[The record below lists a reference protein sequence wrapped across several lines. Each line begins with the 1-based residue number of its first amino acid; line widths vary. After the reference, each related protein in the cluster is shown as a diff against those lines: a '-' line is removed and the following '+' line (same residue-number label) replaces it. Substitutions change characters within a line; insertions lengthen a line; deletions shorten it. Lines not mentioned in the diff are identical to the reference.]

1 MADFYRAEKVN
12 DRITAIISFTGEIMY
27 LVNGSERSLLIDTCV
42 GAGNLRDFVEKQ
54 RSRKIKMDQHLRKI
68 ATAILVRKKM
78 GKQRKTGKIISLRF
92 QKKCKI

>member
-1 MADFYRAEKVN
+1 
-12 DRITAIISFTGEIMY
+12 
-27 LVNGSERSLLIDTCV
+27 
-42 GAGNLRDFVEKQ
+42 
-54 RSRKIKMDQHLRKI
+54 MDQHLRKI